1 MPALRYQS
9 AQPMATI
16 VTILLPV
23 FGLILAGFVAARLR
37 LVAGEGIR
45 GLAAFV
51 YYLAIPALLF
61 RSTAAGLPE
70 AGGEVALV
78 FAYFIATL
86 GIFALAMLLGAWRF
100 GRDLREQGVMAINAA
115 FGNTVQM
122 GAPIILAAFGPPG
135 LKALTLII
143 ALHSVVLL
151 TLATIVIELGR
162 GRGGSLGQ
170 TLRATTRAIAGNPII
185 LAIAAGFLWS
195 GLGPALPRALT
206 GFLDLL
212 APAAGPCALFT
223 LGAGLSGFRLAADL
237 GETFAIV
244 VLKLAVLP
252 IFVWALAKAFA
263 LAPLD
268 ATVAVVTAALPVGM
282 NAFIFAQRY
291 DVYVARSASAVVLS
305 NLLSAATLALV
316 LALFAT

>member
-1 MPALRYQS
+1 
-9 AQPMATI
+9 MATVI
-16 VTILLPV
+16 TILLPV
-23 FGLILAGFVAARLR
+23 FGLVLAGFVTARTR
-37 LVAGEGIR
+37 LLSREGIR
-45 GLAAFV
+45 GLAIFV

-61 RSTAAGLPE
+61 RSTSAGIPGTGDELT
-70 AGGEVALV
+70 LV
-78 FAYFIATL
+78 LAYFIGTV
-86 GIFALAMLLGAWRF
+86 ALFGAAMLAGAWRF
-100 GRDLREQGVMAINAA
+100 GLGLREQSVMAINAA

-135 LKALTLII
+135 MKPLTLII

-162 GRGGSLGQ
+162 GRGGSPGHA
-170 TLRATTRAIAGNPII
+170 LRAAGRAIAGNPII

-195 GLGPALPRALT
+195 RLGLALPRAVA

-223 LGAGLSGFRLAADL
+223 LGASLSGFRLAAGF
-237 GETFAIV
+237 GETFVIV
-244 VLKLAVLP
+244 VLKLVTLP
-252 IFVWALAKAFA
+252 LLVWALAKIFA
-263 LAPLD
+263 LSRLD
-268 ATVAVVTAALPVGM
+268 TAVAVVTAALPVGM

-291 DVYVARSASAVVLS
+291 DIYVARSASAVVLS
-305 NLLSAATLALV
+305 NLLSAATLAIV